1 MRLPDFFVIG
11 AAKAGTTSLYA
22 LLDRH
27 PGIFMPRVKE
37 PEFFARDDLYAQ
49 GIESYAGKFTEARP
63 DQIVGEAS
71 TIYSL
76 APFFPS
82 TARRIHQ
89 HVPDARLIYV
99 MRQPVDRAYSF
110 YVQILKNYQ
119 NVTRDY
125 AVHRSFEDFVLPER
139 HARAAPR
146 EKVFSKV
153 NDHLPDLP
161 DLCLAGSDYVAQI
174 ESYLAYFP
182 RRNMLFLT
190 FEDFVRDRRAA
201 LRQITDFIGAE
212 PLADGVFDEKGV
224 TTNVSKAHFAALN
237 EAASLQGFRRKA
249 GPLWGLRQMLP
260 RGVRRN
266 LRRSLAN
273 IGQPE
278 HEPPRMQ
285 PATRSLL
292 SARFLPQIDRL
303 SELTGLEFERWRQ
316 Q

>member
-27 PGIFMPRVKE
+27 PGIFMPEIKE
-37 PEFFARDDLYAQ
+37 PEFFARDDLYGQ
-49 GIESYAGKFTEARP
+49 GIEGYAEKFAAARA

-76 APFFPS
+76 APFFPK
-82 TARRIHQ
+82 TAERIHR
-89 HVPDARLIYV
+89 HVPDAKLIYV
-99 MRQPVDRAYSF
+99 MRQPVERAYSF

-125 AVHRSFEDFVLPER
+125 AVHRSFEDFILPER

-146 EKVFSKV
+146 DKAFSRV
-153 NDHLPDLP
+153 NDHLPDMP

-201 LRQITDFIGAE
+201 LRQITDFLGAE
-212 PLADGVFDEKGV
+212 PLADQVFDEKGV
-224 TTNVSKAHFAALN
+224 TTNISRAHFAALQ

-260 RGVRRN
+260 RGLRRN
-266 LRRSLAN
+266 LRRNLA
-273 IGQPE
+273 GMGRPE
-278 HEPPRMQ
+278 HEPPKMQ
-285 PATRSLL
+285 PETRSLL
-292 SARFLPQIDRL
+292 SQRFLPQIARL
-303 SELTGLEFERWRQ
+303 SELTGLEFEGWRQ
-316 Q
+316 G